1 MVRIFLL
8 KIELSR
14 QKTVQKVLF
23 WYDLFPIKISY
34 FLFFTN
40 NNPKLNL
47 VSEGEN
53 KTIKFLTL
61 KTKLNISVEV
71 LKCMLYFVSNTQE
84 INLFHHWKI
93 FSISNGCK
101 IGKTVFCSFL
111 STELNL
117 KSRIKHLFSKWCI
130 SLAMGHNCYLDN
142 HNLHSLK
149 QKTKNKIAL
158 QVNYSGHFRCLEIL
172 SALNTR
178 ENQLQ
183 CICW

>member
-34 FLFFTN
+34 FLFFTK

-61 KTKLNISVEV
+61 KTKLNVSVE
-71 LKCMLYFVSNTQE
+71 F
-84 INLFHHWKI
+84 
-93 FSISNGCK
+93 
-101 IGKTVFCSFL
+101 
-111 STELNL
+111 
-117 KSRIKHLFSKWCI
+117 
-130 SLAMGHNCYLDN
+130 
-142 HNLHSLK
+142 
-149 QKTKNKIAL
+149 
-158 QVNYSGHFRCLEIL
+158 
-172 SALNTR
+172 
-178 ENQLQ
+178 
-183 CICW
+183 